1 MALAETLTE
10 RLRPGDVVVLSGG
23 IGAGKTV
30 FAKGVARAL
39 GVTETVVSPSF
50 TLHQTYEG
58 DRLRLN
64 HFDFYRLESGGEAFE
79 LGIDEAASGD
89 AVTLIEWGDRF
100 PDAIAPPFLVVR
112 IDLGE
117 GEDERVISTRPVG
130 SEWERRLAS

>member
-1 MALAETLTE
+1 MAFAESLTE

-58 DRLRLN
+58 RLRLN
-64 HFDFYRLESGGEAFE
+64 HFDFYRLDSGGEAFE

-100 PDAIAPPFLVVR
+100 PDAIAPPFL
-112 IDLGE
+112 
-117 GEDERVISTRPVG
+117 
-130 SEWERRLAS
+130 